1 MAISITQ
8 ASVFITELL
17 EILEDVYWESSKI
30 NIKNQCFNVVR
41 LLHREITEL
50 TKISVQDHHYEYEI
64 IACSR
69 EDMNGGLEDLVT
81 QLNGN
86 ALRSRTAKQLA
97 PLLEQAK
104 KVFT

>member
-8 ASVFITELL
+8 ASVFIAELL
-17 EILEDVYWESSKI
+17 EILEDVYWESSQI

-41 LLHREITEL
+41 LLHQEITEL
-50 TKISVQDHHYEYEI
+50 TKISVQDHHYDYEI

-69 EDMNGGLEDLVT
+69 EDMSGGIKDLVT
-81 QLNGN
+81 LLNDN
-86 ALRSRTAKQLA
+86 PLRGRTAKQLL

-104 KVFT
+104 KVFS